1 MSDPATAPSGASPS
15 SASAPAPATTAA
27 LRQSDRPKSR
37 DLRVLVTLWS
47 FVKPY
52 GWQVALAALALIVAA
67 GTVLAL
73 GKGLRMLVDEG
84 FASGNS
90 ALLDKAVLV
99 LLGVV
104 VLLAGAT
111 YARFYLVS
119 WIGERVV
126 ADVRRAVFDRVI
138 ALSPAYF
145 EINRTG
151 EILSRLTTDTTILQ
165 VVVGSSVSV
174 ALRNVL
180 LFVGGLVLLMIT
192 SPKLTGLV
200 LLVVPLV
207 LLPIIFFGRRVRR
220 LSRESQ
226 DRIAD
231 VGAYVDESLNA
242 IRTVQAFTHESLDSQ
257 RFGQRVEGAFAT
269 AVRRISARSALT
281 GTVIVLVFGSISA
294 ILWVGGHDV
303 LSGRISAGELS
314 AFVFYAVVVAGAVGS
329 ISEVIGDLQ
338 RAAGA
343 TERLLDL
350 LATDSE
356 IEVPDNPA
364 PLAQPVKGAIVFDRV
379 NFHYPAR
386 PEWAAL
392 EDFSL
397 EVAPGEKVALVGP
410 SGAGKTTVMQLLLR
424 FYDPAGGSL
433 RFDGVDLRALDPQQL
448 RGAIGLV
455 PQEPVIFAA
464 DAWENIR
471 YGRPEASDA
480 EVLEAARAAHCL
492 EFLENLPSGLDSF
505 MGEKGVRLSGGQRQR
520 LAIARAILRDPALLL
535 LDEATSSLDAESEKA
550 VQDALDR
557 LMVGR
562 TSIVIAHRLA
572 TVLMADRIIV
582 LDRGRIVQAGS
593 HAELLR
599 DRDGLYARLAALQF
613 DQAEAL
619 GRPSYDEVAAK

>member
-1 MSDPATAPSGASPS
+1 MLG
-15 SASAPAPATTAA
+15 
-27 LRQSDRPKSR
+27 
-37 DLRVLVTLWS
+37 TLWA
-47 FVKPY
+47 FIRPY
-52 GWQVALAALALIVAA
+52 GWQVAAAALALTVAA

-84 FASGNS
+84 FASGNA

-99 LLGVV
+99 LLAVV

-180 LFVGGLVLLMIT
+180 LFAGGLVLLMVT

-220 LSRESQ
+220 LSRDSQ

-242 IRTVQAFTHESLDSQ
+242 IRTVQAFTHEALDSQ
-257 RFGQRVEGAFAT
+257 RFGQRVESAFTT
-269 AVRRISARSALT
+269 AVRRIAARSALT
-281 GTVIVLVFGSISA
+281 GAVIVLVFGSISA

-356 IEVPDNPA
+356 IPVPDSPA
-364 PLAQPVKGAIVFDRV
+364 PLARPVKGDIVFDRV
-379 NFHYPAR
+379 NFRYPAR

-397 EVAPGEKVALVGP
+397 QVAPGEKVALVGP

-424 FYDPAGGSL
+424 FYDPAGGSV
-433 RFDGVDLRALDPQQL
+433 RFDGVDLRSLDPQQL

-471 YGRPEASDA
+471 YGRPEASDE

-492 EFLENLPSGLDSF
+492 EFLERLPGGLDSF
-505 MGEKGVRLSGGQRQR
+505 LGEKGVRLSGGQRQR

-572 TVLMADRIIV
+572 TVLMADRIVV
-582 LDRGRIVQAGS
+582 LDRGRIVQTGS
-593 HAELLR
+593 HAELLQ
-599 DRDGLYARLAALQF
+599 DPDGLYARLAALQF

-619 GRPSYDEVAAK
+619 ARPRYGEVAAK